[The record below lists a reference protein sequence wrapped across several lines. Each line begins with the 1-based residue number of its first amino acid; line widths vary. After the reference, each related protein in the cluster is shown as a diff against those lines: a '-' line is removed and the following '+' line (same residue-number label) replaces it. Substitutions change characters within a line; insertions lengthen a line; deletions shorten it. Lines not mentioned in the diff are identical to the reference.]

1 MGALAVLAGAA
12 VVGAGAT
19 VAGEAF
25 GGSGGGGGSSSP
37 NGSYGGSPATYIP
50 TDQPQADQYY
60 QQIFQQMQPYAAAL
74 PGETIPGYQTYAA
87 NIQAN
92 PYAAQ
97 AQTGANTAAGYGTTA
112 AGYGMQGAAGL
123 QGAAGEVLQTGFD
136 PQQAF
141 YNQSINNLQNQ
152 YGASNAAAGLSGP
165 FAAGVTDQGLNNF
178 NIGWQQSQLGNQTSA
193 LTSAGQGYAGAQTLG
208 DLAAATQASATGLPY
223 STYLGQQTNDI
234 SALGSLTSGTNAAF
248 GANESLANLLQSYL
262 GLGQSA
268 TGLAQQGEAANFGQQ
283 ASLGSSLGS
292 TISGL
297 GTSLSNLYSNSN
309 SAGSANGI
317 GGIADSISN
326 TASLG
331 YSGSPTDLSAFD
343 PSTDFGDF
351 GY

>member
-1 MGALAVLAGAA
+1 MGIAAAAA
-12 VVGAGAT
+12 VVGAGAA
-19 VAGEAF
+19 VAGTVN
-25 GGSGGGGGSSSP
+25 SIVNSGGGGSSSP
-37 NGSYGGSPATYIP
+37 NGSYGGNPATYIP

-208 DLAAATQASATGLPY
+208 DLAAATQASATSLPY

-262 GLGQSA
+262 NLGQSA
-268 TGLAQQGEAANFGQQ
+268 TSLAQQGEAANFGQQ
-283 ASLGSSLGS
+283 SSLGSSLGQ

-297 GTSLSNLYSNSN
+297 GTSLGNLYNASNNPASSLPSYTSN
-309 SAGSANGI
+309 PSGLES
-317 GGIADSISN
+317 
-326 TASLG
+326 G
-331 YSGSPTDLSAFD
+331 YSGSNYDLSAFD

>member
-1 MGALAVLAGAA
+1 MAVSAA
-12 VVGAGAT
+12 VVGAGAA
-19 VAGEAF
+19 VAGTVN
-25 GGSGGGGGSSSP
+25 SIVSSPGGGSSSP
-37 NGSYGGSPATYIP
+37 NGSYGGNPATYIP

-60 QQIFQQMQPYAAAL
+60 QGIFQQMQPYASAL

-97 AQTGANTAAGYGTTA
+97 AQTGANTAAQYGTTA
-112 AGYGMQGAAGL
+112 AGYGMQGAGQL
-123 QGAAGEVLQTGFD
+123 QGAAGQVLQTGFD
-136 PQQAF
+136 PHQAF
-141 YNQSINNLQNQ
+141 YNQSIGNLQNQ
-152 YGASNAAAGLSGP
+152 YAASNAASGVSGP
-165 FAAGVTDQGLNNF
+165 AAAGVTDQGLNNF
-178 NIGWQQSQLGNQTSA
+178 NLGWQNQQLAQQTSA
-193 LTSAGQGYAGAQTLG
+193 LGAAGQGFAGAQTLG
-208 DLAAATQASATGLPY
+208 DLASTTQAAATQLPY

-283 ASLGSSLGS
+283 SSLGSSLGQ

-309 SAGSANGI
+309 SAS
-317 GGIADSISN
+317 SLPSYTSN
-326 TASLG
+326 PTGLESG
-331 YSGSPTDLSAFD
+331 YSGSNYDLSAFD

>member
-1 MGALAVLAGAA
+1 MGIAAAAA
-12 VVGAGAT
+12 VVGAGAA
-19 VAGEAF
+19 VAGTVN
-25 GGSGGGGGSSSP
+25 SIVNSSGGSSP
-37 NGSYGGSPATYIP
+37 NATQGGNPATYIP

-60 QQIFQQMQPYAAAL
+60 QGIFQQMQPYASAL

-97 AQTGANTAAGYGTTA
+97 AQTGANTAAQYGTTA
-112 AGYGMQGAAGL
+112 AGYGMQGAGQL
-123 QGAAGEVLQTGFD
+123 QGAAGQVLQTGFD

-141 YNQSINNLQNQ
+141 YNQSIGNLQNQ
-152 YGASNAAAGLSGP
+152 YAASNAASGVSGP
-165 FAAGVTDQGLNNF
+165 AAAGVTDQGLNNF
-178 NIGWQQSQLGNQTSA
+178 NLGWQNQQLAQQTSA
-193 LTSAGQGYAGAQTLG
+193 LGAAGQGFAGAQTLG
-208 DLAAATQASATGLPY
+208 DLASTTQAAATQLPY

-283 ASLGSSLGS
+283 SSLGSSLGQ

-309 SAGSANGI
+309 SAS
-317 GGIADSISN
+317 SLPSYTSN
-326 TASLG
+326 PTGLESG
-331 YSGSPTDLSAFD
+331 YSGSNYDLSAFD

>member
-37 NGSYGGSPATYIP
+37 NATQGGNPATYIP

-60 QQIFQQMQPYAAAL
+60 QGIFQQMQPYASAL

-97 AQTGANTAAGYGTTA
+97 AQTGANTAAQYGTTA
-112 AGYGMQGAAGL
+112 AGYGMQGAGQL
-123 QGAAGEVLQTGFD
+123 QGAAGQVLQTGFD

-141 YNQSINNLQNQ
+141 YNQSIGNLQNQ
-152 YGASNAAAGLSGP
+152 YAASNAASGVSGP
-165 FAAGVTDQGLNNF
+165 AAAGVTDQGLNNF
-178 NIGWQQSQLGNQTSA
+178 NLGWQNQQLAQQTSA
-193 LTSAGQGYAGAQTLG
+193 LGAAGQGFAGAQTLG
-208 DLAAATQASATGLPY
+208 DLASTTQAAATQLPY

-283 ASLGSSLGS
+283 SSLGSSLGQ

-297 GTSLSNLYSNSN
+297 STSLGNIYNASNNP
-309 SAGSANGI
+309 A
-317 GGIADSISN
+317 
-326 TASLG
+326 ASLPSYTSNPTGLESG
-331 YSGSPTDLSAFD
+331 YSGSNYDLSAFD

>member
-1 MGALAVLAGAA
+1 MGIAAAAA
-12 VVGAGAT
+12 VVGAGAA
-19 VAGEAF
+19 VAGTVN
-25 GGSGGGGGSSSP
+25 SIVNSGGGSSP
-37 NGSYGGSPATYIP
+37 NATQGGNPATYIP

-208 DLAAATQASATGLPY
+208 DLAAATQASATSLPY
-223 STYLGQQTNDI
+223 STYL
-234 SALGSLTSGTNAAF
+234 
-248 GANESLANLLQSYL
+248 
-262 GLGQSA
+262 
-268 TGLAQQGEAANFGQQ
+268 GQQ

-297 GTSLSNLYSNSN
+297 GTSLSNLFSNSN
-309 SAGSANGI
+309 SAS
-317 GGIADSISN
+317 SLPSYTSN
-326 TASLG
+326 PSGLESG
-331 YSGSPTDLSAFD
+331 YSGSNEDLSAFD

>member
-1 MGALAVLAGAA
+1 MGIAAAAA
-12 VVGAGAT
+12 VVGAGAA
-19 VAGEAF
+19 VAGTVYSIAN
-25 GGSGGGGGSSSP
+25 SPSGGSSSP
-37 NGSYGGSPATYIP
+37 NATQGGNPATYIP

-60 QQIFQQMQPYAAAL
+60 QGIFQQMQPYASAL

-97 AQTGANTAAGYGTTA
+97 AQTGANTAAQYGTTA
-112 AGYGMQGAAGL
+112 AGYGMQGAGQL
-123 QGAAGEVLQTGFD
+123 QGAAGQVLQTGFD

-141 YNQSINNLQNQ
+141 YNQSIGNLQNQ
-152 YGASNAAAGLSGP
+152 YGYANAASGVSGP
-165 FAAGVTDQGLNNF
+165 AAAGVTDQGLNNF
-178 NIGWQQSQLGNQTSA
+178 NLGWQNQQLAQQTSA
-193 LTSAGQGYAGAQTLG
+193 LGAAGQGFAGAQTLG
-208 DLAAATQASATGLPY
+208 DLASTTQAAATQLPY

-283 ASLGSSLGS
+283 SSLGSSLGQ

-309 SAGSANGI
+309 SAS
-317 GGIADSISN
+317 SLPSYTSN
-326 TASLG
+326 PTGLESG
-331 YSGSPTDLSAFD
+331 YSGSNYDLSAFD

>member
-37 NGSYGGSPATYIP
+37 NATQGGNPATYIP

-60 QQIFQQMQPYAAAL
+60 QGIFQQMQPYASAL

-97 AQTGANTAAGYGTTA
+97 AQTGANTAAQYGTTA
-112 AGYGMQGAAGL
+112 AGYGMQGAGQL
-123 QGAAGEVLQTGFD
+123 QGAAGQVLQTGFD

-141 YNQSINNLQNQ
+141 YNQSIGNLQNQ
-152 YGASNAAAGLSGP
+152 YGYANAASGVSGP
-165 FAAGVTDQGLNNF
+165 AAAGVTDQGLNNF
-178 NIGWQQSQLGNQTSA
+178 NLGWQNQQLAQQTSA
-193 LTSAGQGYAGAQTLG
+193 LGAAGQGFAGAQTLG
-208 DLAAATQASATGLPY
+208 DLASTTQAAATQLPY
-223 STYLGQQTNDI
+223 STYLGQQTTDI
-234 SALGSLTSGTNAAF
+234 GALGQLASGTNAAF
-248 GANESLANLLQSYL
+248 GPNESLANLLQSYL

-283 ASLGSSLGS
+283 SSLGSSLGQ

-309 SAGSANGI
+309 SAS
-317 GGIADSISN
+317 SLPSYTSN
-326 TASLG
+326 PTGLESG
-331 YSGSPTDLSAFD
+331 YSGSNYDLSAFD